1 MHIDVSIPENQS
13 DAMAWRELMRATD
26 AKTDDALFRAW
37 ENWRERESRNGRPN
51 RAVSDVD
58 RND

>member
-1 MHIDVSIPENQS
+1 MLDYSVDKS
-13 DAMAWRELMRATD
+13 DALAWRELMRDTD
-26 AKTDDALFRAW
+26 PNLDNALQRAW

-58 RND
+58 RDD